1 MRARALP
8 GQRAERICPDHPNP
22 ATAQRAA
29 SAIESSGMV
38 GSPPRGPR
46 QNWQDWPVGLSAWH
60 SVPAVPDLGFGAPVA
75 QLDRVSGYEPEGREF
90 ESLQA
95 RQLNQRLIHD
105 QSLLIFGV

>member
-1 MRARALP
+1 MPPSGDAA
-8 GQRAERICPDHPNP
+8 
-22 ATAQRAA
+22 AT
-29 SAIESSGMV
+29 ESGGMV
-38 GSPPRGPR
+38 GSRPRGPR
-46 QNWQDWPVGLSAWH
+46 QNWNEWPIGLSAWH

-105 QSLLIFGV
+105 QRLLIFGV